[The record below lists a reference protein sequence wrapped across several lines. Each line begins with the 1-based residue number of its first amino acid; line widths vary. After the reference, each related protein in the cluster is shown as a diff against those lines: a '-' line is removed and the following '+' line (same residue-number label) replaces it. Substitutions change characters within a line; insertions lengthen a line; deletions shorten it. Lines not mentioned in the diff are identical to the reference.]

1 MPPYRAS
8 LSSGGLARPKDGRI
22 AKKVGPRGPERSLP
36 LVWLS
41 LGLLLSLV
49 LFELVGFVLSSSVL
63 FWMVARSFRS
73 ERPIRDAGVA
83 LALSTLVYFTFTRE
97 SRTRIA
103 HGRFGLVVLIHST
116 CRAEALAFVKTSAD
130 RLAKAG
136 EEAKRWV

>member
-1 MPPYRAS
+1 
-8 LSSGGLARPKDGRI
+8 
-22 AKKVGPRGPERSLP
+22 LP

-83 LALSTLVYFTFTRE
+83 LALSTLIYFTFTR
-97 SRTRIA
+97 
-103 HGRFGLVVLIHST
+103 GLGLVLPTGVLGWS
-116 CRAEALAFVKTSAD
+116 F
-130 RLAKAG
+130 
-136 EEAKRWV
+136 